1 MKVVERKPRG
11 EGVEE
16 SGETEGARRAAGV
29 FPAGAPPAG
38 VIAEEAKAEIEVVA
52 KAERRRFTAEYK
64 RRIVREADRCTK
76 PGEIGALLRRE
87 GLYSSLLTTWRA
99 ARERGELE
107 GLSAKKRGPKVVPPD
122 PRDKRIVEQERE
134 ITRWRKRAERAEAL
148 VDVQKKLA
156 ALLGAPFESEK

>member
-16 SGETEGARRAAGV
+16 PGETEGARRATAV
-29 FPAGAPPAG
+29 FPGGAPPAG
-38 VIAEEAKAEIEVVA
+38 VAGETRPEVEVVA

-99 ARERGELE
+99 ARDRGELE
-107 GLSAKKRGPKVVPPD
+107 GLSAKKRGPKVVAPD
-122 PRDKRIVEQERE
+122 PRDKKIAELERE
-134 ITRWRKRAERAEAL
+134 VGRQSKRAERAEAL
-148 VDVQKKLA
+148 VDVPKQLA
-156 ALLGAPFESEK
+156 ALLGTPFESEK